1 VRFYWKHESVS
12 AGTQAG
18 KAKILRK
25 VQYPRVLDVYEFCS
39 DSLKKQL
46 DEGREIER
54 KEREAE
60 DAKRLQGIAEQEAVK
75 PGQDVEM
82 KDANEEEKQA
92 KKAVGKAARAE
103 EKLKMLKKED
113 ERLYRQHGRGL
124 DTGNY

>member
-1 VRFYWKHESVS
+1 MRFYWKHESVS

-82 KDANEEEKQA
+82 KDANEEEK
-92 KKAVGKAARAE
+92 
-103 EKLKMLKKED
+103 
-113 ERLYRQHGRGL
+113 
-124 DTGNY
+124 